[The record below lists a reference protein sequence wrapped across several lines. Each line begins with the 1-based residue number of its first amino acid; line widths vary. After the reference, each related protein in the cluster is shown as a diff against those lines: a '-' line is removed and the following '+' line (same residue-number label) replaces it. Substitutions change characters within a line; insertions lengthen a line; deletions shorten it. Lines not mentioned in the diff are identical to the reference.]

1 MRRGLLQYIV
11 AGICMQRRVGDRGL
25 VVHPIHDAKGVRV
38 SQLAHGP
45 GLKWRPVRHAA
56 LTSSWLCVRA
66 LFGAVANGLYRARVV
81 ASPNSCSATSSSLEP
96 SSLRC
101 ERPLC
106 PFRACSLRA
115 RRYWDKGSPSSGPS
129 SALRASV
136 QIAGPSDEG
145 IRRICD
151 VCSLDSGEL
160 LVSVGSRR
168 KLFSRE

>member
-1 MRRGLLQYIV
+1 M
-11 AGICMQRRVGDRGL
+11 
-25 VVHPIHDAKGVRV
+25 VHPIIRHPMHVVCEAKGFRV
-38 SQLAHGP
+38 SLLAHGP
-45 GLKWRPVRHAA
+45 WRSVRHVA

-129 SALRASV
+129 SALRASA
-136 QIAGPSDEG
+136 QIAGPSDGG
-145 IRRICD
+145 IRRRCD
-151 VCSLDSGEL
+151 NSSWVQLFLMSGL
-160 LVSVGSRR
+160 GTGTDRLRNA
-168 KLFSRE
+168 